1 MDYSW
6 LHAPAAQVPG
16 TARELLGWEISA
28 GGVRVRL
35 TEVEAYAGTGEDPAS
50 HAHRGPTPRAR
61 VMFGPAG
68 HAYTYFVFGVH
79 WCLNVVCGAEGE
91 AAAVLLRAGEV
102 VDGLDVARR
111 RRGTVPDRDLARG
124 PARLVVALGVTSAA
138 NGTSMVDGSG
148 PVLLT
153 PPAHPVPDS
162 AVSTG
167 PRVGV
172 AAAHDVPW
180 RFWITGDATVS
191 AYRRH
196 APRRRPLPDGGSEP
210 EGRRTRAVVSPR
222 RGPGG

>member
-16 TARELLGWEISA
+16 TARALLGWELTA
-28 GGVRVRL
+28 GGVRLRL

-50 HAHRGPTPRAR
+50 HAHRGPTPRTR

-79 WCLNVVCGAEGE
+79 WCLNVVCGDEGE

-102 VDGLDVARR
+102 VDGLDLARE
-111 RRGTVPDRDLARG
+111 RRGEVSDRDLARG
-124 PARLVVALGVTSAA
+124 PARLVVALGITAEA
-138 NGTSMVDGSG
+138 NGTSMVDGTG
-148 PVLLT
+148 PLLLT
-153 PPAHPVPDS
+153 PPTRPVAPS
-162 AVSTG
+162 AVSAG

-180 RFWITGDATVS
+180 RYWITGDPTVS

-196 APRRRPLPDGGSEP
+196 VPRRRG
-210 EGRRTRAVVSPR
+210 TSPR
-222 RGPGG
+222 QSRVG

>member
-6 LHAPAAQVPG
+6 LHAPAAEVPE
-16 TARELLGWEISA
+16 TARALLGWEIST

-50 HAHRGPTPRAR
+50 HAHRGPTPRTT

-79 WCLNVVCGAEGE
+79 WCLNIVCGRTGE

-102 VDGLDVARR
+102 VDGFDLARK
-111 RRGTVPDRDLARG
+111 RRGEVADRDLARG
-124 PARLVVALGVTSAA
+124 PARLVVALGVTAEA
-138 NGTSMVDGSG
+138 NGTSVLDGSG
-148 PVLLT
+148 PLLLL
-153 PPAHPVPDS
+153 PPTRPVAPS
-162 AVSTG
+162 AISAG

-180 RFWITGDATVS
+180 RFWITDDPTVS

-196 APRRRPLPDGGSEP
+196 APRN
-210 EGRRTRAVVSPR
+210 R
-222 RGPGG
+222 RGGGPARR